1 MKVDYFQI
9 FPFLFSFQL
18 KGFLRLLMNFP
29 YKIKF
34 NLSLWHI
41 PKFSNPYC
49 FQTRFNPGT
58 HNFSDINVIR
68 TYALELSIPNY
79 QCQLSMSTRTYK
91 YICHLMKLGISI
103 EIVGYL
109 VNKTIVQRR
118 KKIEKIYI
126 GVQNLNKGSSRNHW
140 VYTMIFFFYFGIE

>member
-34 NLSLWHI
+34 NLSLCHI

-58 HNFSDINVIR
+58 HNFSAINVIR
-68 TYALELSIPNY
+68 TYALELSIPN
-79 QCQLSMSTRTYK
+79 QWARSRQLMSTRTYK
-91 YICHLMKLGISI
+91 YICHLMKSGISI

-118 KKIEKIYI
+118 KKK
-126 GVQNLNKGSSRNHW
+126 
-140 VYTMIFFFYFGIE
+140 

>member
-34 NLSLWHI
+34 NLSLCHI
-41 PKFSNPYC
+41 PKFSNPYYR

-58 HNFSDINVIR
+58 HNLSAINVIR

-118 KKIEKIYI
+118 KK
-126 GVQNLNKGSSRNHW
+126 
-140 VYTMIFFFYFGIE
+140 